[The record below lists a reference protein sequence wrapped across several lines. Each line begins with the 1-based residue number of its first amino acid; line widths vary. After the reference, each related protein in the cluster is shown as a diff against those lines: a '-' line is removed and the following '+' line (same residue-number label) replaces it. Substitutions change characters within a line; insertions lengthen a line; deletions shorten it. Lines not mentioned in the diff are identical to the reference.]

1 MNINRKSGKMWQILA
16 LLIGSLAFVAL
27 VGQAVSAQS
36 VNSELKPPFNFA
48 NRPAAP
54 NVQSLPP
61 GSTLLMTETFG
72 ASFNPVTTLTGT
84 TPLWRIILN
93 PTDTAGYWWGKVGAG
108 APSTF
113 SNSVW
118 SAALNGPGKPLLNPG
133 VDTYPAG
140 QDTWLIYGPI
150 NLSKFSYAHLSFE
163 YYLDSASDDTLSW
176 GYSTDGQNFN
186 GNSQSGSLGTWIT
199 DTFSFP
205 ANSTFQSVY
214 LAFSFN
220 SQTSPQGLGA
230 FIRNVR
236 LTAEP
241 IKNVYMPLVVN
252 NYPPTPTPTPTP
264 PPLYGAYTFDIGDTD
279 LNRWGGAYTG
289 VGSGGGGTYGYGQFV
304 RTNPTHGNPTK
315 SLTLYNGSYW
325 VMTASSPNTDL
336 LPNDFEVSVDM
347 SPWVIYPR
355 AACAP
360 SCDGGNLG
368 NMYGVIFNAS
378 SSTFGSN
385 PGQFNFNGQFYM
397 AFFYTID
404 ATKPIGVKLRR
415 CNGGACT
422 TLRTNQNLPPG
433 LVYGNA
439 AYWDKVVIKRV
450 GANIDI
456 SVNGTSLINVDDG
469 SYMNGRYGAFIFPS
483 DGNDASYPVDFG
495 YAMQVDF
502 DNIKVEN
509 VP

>member
-1 MNINRKSGKMWQILA
+1 MNTKRKLEKLWQVLA
-16 LLIGSLAFVAL
+16 LLIGSLVLVAL
-27 VGQAVSAQS
+27 VGQIVSAQS
-36 VNSELKPPFNFA
+36 VDPELKLPFRFA
-48 NRPAAP
+48 ESPGLP
-54 NVQSLPP
+54 EVETLPP

-72 ASFNPVTTLTGT
+72 ASFSPVTTLTGT
-84 TPLWRIILN
+84 TPLWRIIIN

-108 APSTF
+108 APITF

-140 QDTWLIYGPI
+140 QDTWLIYGPL

-163 YYLDSASDDTLSW
+163 YYLDSASGDTLSW
-176 GYSTDGQNFN
+176 GYSTDGQNFHGN
-186 GNSQSGSLGTWIT
+186 GQSGPLSTWIT
-199 DTFSFP
+199 DTFSVP
-205 ANSTFQSVY
+205 ANSTSQAVY
-214 LAFSFN
+214 LAFAFN

-241 IKNVYMPLVVN
+241 LNYTYMPLVLN

-264 PPLYGAYTFDIGDTD
+264 QPLYGVYTFDTGTTD
-279 LNRWGGAYTG
+279 LDRFGGTYNGTG
-289 VGSGGGGTYGYGQFV
+289 GSGSSKYGYGQFI
-304 RTNPTHGNPTK
+304 RTNPTHGNPIK
-315 SLTLYNGSYW
+315 SLTLYNGAYW
-325 VMTASSPNTDL
+325 VMTASSPNTDI
-336 LPNDFEVSVDM
+336 LPNNFELSVDM

-360 SCDGGNLG
+360 SCDGSNLG

-378 SSTFGSN
+378 SNTFGTD
-385 PGQFNFNGQFYM
+385 PGDLNFNGQFYM

-415 CNGGACT
+415 CSGGSCT
-422 TLRTNQNLPPG
+422 TLRTNQNLPAG
-433 LVYGNA
+433 LVNGNA

-450 GANIDI
+450 GANIDV
-456 SVNGTSLINVDDG
+456 SVNGASVINVTDG
-469 SYMNGRYGAFIFPS
+469 TYLNGRYGAFIFPS
-483 DGNDASYPVDFG
+483 DGNYTAYPVDFG